1 MKVKNPTDTSIRISL
16 LDGFSVT
23 VAPKKSVEL
32 HDSRL
37 GVCLYHG
44 LVEVKKP
51 KGKSNG
57 V

>member
-44 LVEVKKP
+44 LVEVKTS
-51 KGKSNG
+51 KGKANG
-57 V
+57 L

>member
-1 MKVKNPTDTSIRISL
+1 MKVKNPTDTPIRISL